1 VNRLQQLKAR
11 LMGQPSSAPIYLIV
25 GLGNPGPK
33 YARNRHNVGFQS
45 VDRLAESIGI
55 KFAEK
60 KRFKALV
67 GEGQIGAHR
76 VVLAKP
82 LTFMNDSGQ
91 AVRAISHWYKTPPDR
106 ILIIYDDL
114 DLPLGKTRLRPDGK
128 SGGHN
133 GLNSI
138 IREMGTSDIPRL
150 RIGIGRPVQG
160 DPVDYVL
167 GDFSRDQEPVILETL
182 SVVESIVR
190 CLLEQGILRAMDAF
204 NGAPSPATMRAPA
217 NNKEI

>member
-1 VNRLQQLKAR
+1 MNRLQQFKAR
-11 LMGQPSSAPIYLIV
+11 LGGRTPSTAPTFIIV

-45 VDRLAESIGI
+45 VDRLAESIGA

-67 GEGQIGAHR
+67 AEGQIGAQR

-82 LTFMNDSGQ
+82 LTFMNNSGQ
-91 AVRAISHWYKTPPDR
+91 AVRSISQWYKIPPER

-114 DLPLGKTRLRPDGK
+114 DLPLAKLRLRPDGK

-133 GLNSI
+133 GLGSVI
-138 IREMGTSDIPRL
+138 QEMGTAEIPRL
-150 RIGIGRPVQG
+150 RIGIGRPAQG
-160 DPVDYVL
+160 DPIDYVL
-167 GDFSRDQEPVILETL
+167 GDFSRDQEPAIRDALGT
-182 SVVESIVR
+182 VESIVR
-190 CLLEQGILRAMDAF
+190 CLLEQGILRAMDSF
-204 NGAPSPATMRAPA
+204 NGAPVPATARA
-217 NNKEI
+217 NE